1 MAFPNSQALRRP
13 VRALASILACAV
25 LAACGGAG
33 DTDEDG
39 GDYTTRAQAAT
50 TTAQSSAN
58 ACAFIRPFYW
68 EVGDR
73 SAARAGGSVTSSTSN
88 IAYSAT
94 TAMPVASASK
104 WLYAAYVAQRR
115 GGQVTL
121 EDAEFLMMRSG
132 FTTFDRCLAGETV
145 GACAADVANSVYTEA
160 HDLKFFYGGAHMQ
173 QHADLLMA
181 LGAYNT
187 TTLAAE
193 VRSMLGNDIALAYL
207 QPQLAGGV
215 QTNAA
220 SYAVFLRKLMR
231 EDLYLGELLGEK
243 AVCTNPSTCASALST
258 PIPSTESWLYGLGH
272 WVEDANGDHAFSSG
286 GAFGF
291 YPWISA
297 SRAHYG
303 VIARADLTSQ
313 NAGYD
318 SARCGRLIRRA
329 WETGVA
335 Q

>member
-73 SAARAGGSVTSSTSN
+73 SAARAGGSVNSVTSTVT
-88 IAYSAT
+88 YSAT

-115 GGQVTL
+115 GGQVTQ
-121 EDAEFLMMRSG
+121 EDADYLMLRSG
-132 FTTFDRCLAGETV
+132 FTTFDTCLPGETV
-145 GACAADVANSVYTEA
+145 GACAADEANSKYTEA

-173 QHADLLMA
+173 QHADQLMF
-181 LGAYNT
+181 LGAYDN

-193 VRSMLGNDIALAYL
+193 VRSMLGTDIVMSYV

-215 QTNAA
+215 RTTAA

-231 EDLYLGELLGEK
+231 EDLYLGQLLGVK
-243 AVCTNPSTCASALST
+243 AVCTNPTTCATALST
-258 PIPSTESWLYGLGH
+258 PIPTTESWLYGLGH
-272 WVEDANGDHAFSSG
+272 WVEDQNGDYAFSSG

-297 SRAHYG
+297 SKAHYG
-303 VIARADLTSQ
+303 VIARVDSQ
-313 NAGYD
+313 DAGYD

-329 WETGVA
+329 WETGIA